1 MKANETKLLNFLQSA
16 KQYVIPIYQRTYS
29 WLESDCDQLWKD
41 ILQAGKNEHQF
52 VHFVGSVVHI
62 EQDESTAT
70 LQAPKLV
77 IDGQQRLT
85 TVSLL
90 LAALAA
96 EVGEAEPIEGFTAKK
111 IRNRY
116 LSDPDESG
124 DKRYKLVLTQTDRT
138 TLCAIIDQA
147 PIPSECSLRVRSNYE
162 FFKSKLSRL
171 NGDFADVCR
180 GLTKLMIVDVALTRG
195 QDNPQLVF
203 ESLNSTGRELSQ
215 ADLIRNYVLMSLEHD
230 LQTRL
235 YEQYWRPMEVE
246 FGQEGYGAHFD
257 NFMRHYLTVR
267 TGEVPRI
274 DEVYVAFKAYA
285 ASKQSMGIEAL
296 MGEILDYSRYFIRYV
311 LGKESDPDLAVAF
324 RDLRDLRMGV
334 EYPLILELYADFD
347 TGVLSKADFAR
358 CVRLIESYIFRRSVC
373 EIPTNSLNKTFSTF
387 TRDVSKDQYL
397 ASVQVKFLSLPS
409 YKRFPTDEE
418 FQRQIQIRNMYNIRN
433 QSYWLRRM
441 ENFGR
446 KERVAVEEYTIE
458 HIMPQNEDLRQ
469 EWREMLGE
477 EWQRVHATYL
487 HTLGN
492 LTLTGYNSEYS
503 DKPFIEKRDMAG
515 GFAQSPLKLNQG
527 LGQLTEWNEARIVA
541 RAAALANTAIKIW
554 AFPQVD
560 STTLAT
566 LQPSVQPEK
575 TEFSIDSYPQ
585 LEAGPLRILFDQLRS
600 EVLALDDAVTEV
612 FRNGYVAYKAET
624 NFVDVEPQSNRLK
637 LYLNLP
643 FHELSDPRG
652 VARDIT
658 GVGSL
663 GNGDAVV
670 HLNSAADL
678 QYVMG
683 LIRQSLNRQI
693 GGEVFE

>member
-1 MKANETKLLNFLQSA
+1 MKANETKLLNFLQSS

-29 WLESDCDQLWKD
+29 WLESECDQLWRD
-41 ILQAGKNEHQF
+41 ILQAGRNDRQF

-90 LAALAA
+90 LAALA
-96 EVGEAEPIEGFTAKK
+96 ERVGDDEPVEGFNSKK

-116 LSDPDESG
+116 LTDPDETG
-124 DKRYKLVLTQTDRT
+124 DKRYKLILTQTDRT

-147 PIPSECSLRVRSNYE
+147 PQPSESSNRVRGNYE
-162 FFKSKLSRL
+162 FFKSKLGQL
-171 NGDFADVCR
+171 NGDLGDVCR

-235 YEQYWRPMEVE
+235 YQQYWRPMEVE
-246 FGQEGYGAHFD
+246 FGQDGYRDHFD

-274 DEVYVAFKAYA
+274 DQVYVAFKAYS
-285 ASKQSMGIEAL
+285 ASKQSEGVESL

-311 LGKESDPDLAVAF
+311 LGKETDPDLATAF

-334 EYPLILELYADFD
+334 EYPLILELYADYD
-347 TGVLSKADFAR
+347 SGRLSKADFAKI
-358 CVRLIESYIFRRSVC
+358 VRLIESYIFRRSVC
-373 EIPTNSLNKTFSTF
+373 EIPTNSLNKTFATF
-387 TRDVSKDQYL
+387 TRDLNKEHYL
-397 ASVQVKFLSLPS
+397 ASTQFKFLSLPS
-409 YKRFPTDEE
+409 YKRFPADEE
-418 FQRQIQIRNMYNIRN
+418 FKRQLQIRNMYNIRN

-446 KERVAVEEYTIE
+446 KERVAVEEYTVE
-458 HIMPQNEDLRQ
+458 HIMPQNEDLRA
-469 EWREMLGE
+469 EWRQMLGE

-503 DKPFIEKRDMAG
+503 DRPFLEKRDMQG
-515 GFAQSPLKLNQG
+515 GFAHSPLRVNQG
-527 LGQLTEWNEARIVA
+527 LGQLGTWNESEILK
-541 RAAALANTAIKIW
+541 RAESLADLAVQIW
-554 AFPQVD
+554 TLPHID
-560 STTLAT
+560 SAT
-566 LQPSVQPEK
+566 ISTMQPPTQTEA
-575 TEFSIDSYPQ
+575 TEFTLESYPQ
-585 LEAGPLRILFDQLRS
+585 LQSASVKSLFDPLRTEI
-600 EVLALDDAVTEV
+600 LALDPAVTEV
-612 FRNGYVAYKAET
+612 CRSGYIAYKAET

-643 FHELSDPRG
+643 FHQLRDPREF
-652 VARDIT
+652 ARDIS

-663 GNGDAVV
+663 GNGDVAV
-670 HLNSAADL
+670 LLEDSADL
-678 QYVMG
+678 PYVLG
-683 LIRQSLNRQI
+683 LIRQALDRQV
-693 GGEVFE
+693 GGEEQL